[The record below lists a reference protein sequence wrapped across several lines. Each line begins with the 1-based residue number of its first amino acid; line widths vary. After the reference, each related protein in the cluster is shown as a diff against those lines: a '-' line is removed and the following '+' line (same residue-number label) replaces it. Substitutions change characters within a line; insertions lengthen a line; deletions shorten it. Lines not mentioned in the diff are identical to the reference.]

1 MVDDIQFEDLPDAL
15 RSFIKTRTYIDAIN
29 MNTQKDIDLFR
40 NKLRYA
46 MPEIPLKKIPKEE
59 PNPEERNNA
68 FPPLF
73 NRLNRYR
80 EYNARM
86 ARLNPRREEMVEEVD
101 PVVEVEEM
109 VWEMAEKVEEMTEEA
124 EEMVEAETVL

>member
-1 MVDDIQFEDLPDAL
+1 MAHVEVVEGRYKFIIFIMVDDIQFEDLPDAL

-29 MNTQKDIDLFR
+29 MNAQKDIDLFR

-46 MPEIPLKKIPKEE
+46 MPEIPLKKIPREE
-59 PNPEERNNA
+59 ANPEDRNNA

-80 EYNARM
+80 EYNQRM
-86 ARLNPRREEMVEEVD
+86 ARMNPRQEEMVDEID
-101 PVVEVEEM
+101 VV
-109 VWEMAEKVEEMTEEA
+109 EEA
-124 EEMVEAETVL
+124 EDVL

>member
-1 MVDDIQFEDLPDAL
+1 MAHVEVVEGRHNFIIFVMVDDIQFEDLPHAL

-46 MPEIPLKKIPKEE
+46 MPEIPLKKIPREE
-59 PNPEERNNA
+59 ANPEERNDA

-80 EYNARM
+80 EYNQRM
-86 ARLNPRREEMVEEVD
+86 ARMNPRREEMADEID
-101 PVVEVEEM
+101 VV
-109 VWEMAEKVEEMTEEA
+109 EEA
-124 EEMVEAETVL
+124 EAFL

>member
-1 MVDDIQFEDLPDAL
+1 MVDDIQFEELPVTL
-15 RSFIKTRTYIDAIN
+15 KSFIKTRTYIDAIN

-46 MPEIPLKKIPKEE
+46 MPEIPLKKIPREE
-59 PNPEERNNA
+59 ANPEDRNEA

-80 EYNARM
+80 EYNERM
-86 ARLNPRREEMVEEVD
+86 ARMNPRREEMVDEID
-101 PVVEVEEM
+101 VVG
-109 VWEMAEKVEEMTEEA
+109 EA
-124 EEMVEAETVL
+124 EAVL

>member
-1 MVDDIQFEDLPDAL
+1 MVDDIQFKELPVTL
-15 RSFIKTRTYIDAIN
+15 RSFIRTRTYIDAIN

-59 PNPEERNNA
+59 PNPEEHNDA

-80 EYNARM
+80 EYNQRM
-86 ARLNPRREEMVEEVD
+86 ARLNPRREEIVD
-101 PVVEVEEM
+101 EIDVV
-109 VWEMAEKVEEMTEEA
+109 EEA
-124 EEMVEAETVL
+124 EAVL

>member
-1 MVDDIQFEDLPDAL
+1 MAHVEVVEGRYKFIIFVMVDDIQFEDLPDAL

-46 MPEIPLKKIPKEE
+46 MPEVPLKKIPKEE
-59 PNPEERNNA
+59 ANPEERNDN

-80 EYNARM
+80 EYNQRM
-86 ARLNPRREEMVEEVD
+86 ARMNPRREEMVDEID
-101 PVVEVEEM
+101 VV
-109 VWEMAEKVEEMTEEA
+109 EEA
-124 EEMVEAETVL
+124 EAVL